1 MELKHKLGLDLP
13 LSSQY
18 INYWRG
24 VVKGDLG
31 VSLVNPSD
39 RVLDKILVRYPAT
52 LELAIAGLVVALLIS
67 IPLGVT
73 AGVNQGRLLD
83 NLASVIALLGIS
95 TPGFVLG
102 PLMIYV
108 FAIKLD
114 LLPVSGRYGPEYLI
128 LPAVTMGAA
137 LAAILTRMVRSSVI
151 EELNEDYVRT
161 ARAKGLSERQVIYK
175 HVLKN
180 GLIPVVTIIGL
191 QFGVLLAGA
200 IITEIIFSWPGLGRL
215 TRLKPAWEHP
225 FGLDD
230 LGRDVLSR
238 VIYGARISMQVGVM
252 VVLISALIGMIIGS
266 VSGYYGGWIDRIFS
280 GFLFNVFLAFP
291 SILLAIAM
299 VAFLG
304 PSIRNLI
311 LALSVIGWV
320 GYARLIRGQ
329 VLKVREFD
337 YVTAAR
343 ALGAS
348 DFRILFRHI
357 LPNAIQ
363 PLIVQASLG
372 MAGAVLSEASLSFL
386 GLGVQP
392 PTSSWGV
399 MLNDARSY
407 LNVAPHLLI
416 FPGIAVMLTV
426 LAFNFV
432 GDGLREWLDPKQ
444 NRSN

>member
-1 MELKHKLGLDLP
+1 MNLPGKFGLAVILIFFIVAIFAP
-13 LSSQY
+13 LIAPYDPVAQ
-18 INYWRG
+18 N
-24 VVKGDLG
+24 KF
-31 VSLVNPSD
+31 SD
-39 RVLDKILVRYPAT
+39 SRPT
-52 LELAIAGLVVALLIS
+52 
-67 IPLGVT
+67 
-73 AGVNQGRLLD
+73 
-83 NLASVIALLGIS
+83 
-95 TPGFVLG
+95 
-102 PLMIYV
+102 
-108 FAIKLD
+108 
-114 LLPVSGRYGPEYLI
+114 
-128 LPAVTMGAA
+128 
-137 LAAILTRMVRSSVI
+137 
-151 EELNEDYVRT
+151 EE
-161 ARAKGLSERQVIYK
+161 
-175 HVLKN
+175 
-180 GLIPVVTIIGL
+180 
-191 QFGVLLAGA
+191 
-200 IITEIIFSWPGLGRL
+200 
-215 TRLKPAWEHP
+215 RLKPGWEHP

-266 VSGYYGGWIDRIFS
+266 ISGYYGGWIDRIFS

-343 ALGAS
+343 ALGAG

-416 FPGIAVMLTV
+416 FPGLAVMLTV

-444 NRSN
+444 NRSI